1 MISHVL
7 IKDYATIDSIEV
19 DFHNGLNIITGETGA
34 GKSVVIGAIS
44 LALGA
49 RADTSYVRT
58 GCEKA
63 VIQMIAEVNNRDV
76 LITREVYANGKSL
89 AKVDGEIVS
98 LGELNKLARKI
109 ADIHGQYDNQ
119 YLLHTANHI
128 KLIDSYEANLIRQS
142 KEKVAELYQQ
152 YMDVSRRLQELEEMT
167 VDNERRKDYMQF
179 QIFEISEANLVP
191 GEDAKLED
199 TIVEMQHRE
208 EIYSALA
215 LAYNNARETEY
226 NAADAIMNVVRDVKQ
241 ASHLSKD
248 AAMFEDEFSDIYYRF
263 DDLASRLREARDNC
277 TISTA
282 ALEEANDRLYLI
294 RQMKKKYGDTI
305 EAILEH
311 KENLEKELRQL
322 QSLESDIESVALEK
336 RTVESL
342 LEEES
347 LRLTNLR
354 RTSASTLENK
364 IQQELFNL
372 NFNDVLVA
380 VDFKEKKEFSPEGRD
395 DVEFLISTNK
405 GERLKP
411 LNKIASGGE
420 MSRIMLAFKMIIADF
435 DNIPTMIFDE
445 IDAGISGETAVLVG
459 KAIKLLGET
468 RQVITI
474 THLPQIAAY
483 GDHNYRISKTSDD
496 SSTYT
501 TITQLSDHEKAGE
514 VARLIAG
521 LNISDLT
528 LQNAMEMIDMTKTR

>member
-152 YMDVSRRLQELEEMT
+152 YMDVSKRLQELEEMT

-263 DDLASRLREARDNC
+263 DDLCSRLREARDNC

-282 ALEEANDRLYLI
+282 ALDEANDRLYLI

-336 RTVESL
+336 KTVESL

-372 NFNDVLVA
+372 NFSDVLVS
-380 VDFKEKKEFSPEGRD
+380 VDFKEKKEYSPDGRD

-459 KAIKLLGET
+459 KAIKQLGET

-528 LQNAMEMIDMTKTR
+528 LQNAMEMIDMTKMR

>member
-1 MISHVL
+1 
-7 IKDYATIDSIEV
+7 
-19 DFHNGLNIITGETGA
+19 
-34 GKSVVIGAIS
+34 
-44 LALGA
+44 
-49 RADTSYVRT
+49 
-58 GCEKA
+58 
-63 VIQMIAEVNNRDV
+63 MIAEVNNRDV

-152 YMDVSRRLQELEEMT
+152 YMDVSKRLQELEEMT

-191 GEDAKLED
+191 GEDARLED

-263 DDLASRLREARDNC
+263 DDLCSKLREARDSC
-277 TISTA
+277 TISTD
-282 ALEEANDRLYLI
+282 ALDEANDRLYLI

-336 RTVESL
+336 KTVESL

-372 NFNDVLVA
+372 NFSDVLVS
-380 VDFKEKKEFSPEGRD
+380 VDFKEKKEYSPDGRD

-459 KAIKLLGET
+459 KAIKQLGEM

-528 LQNAMEMIDMTKTR
+528 LQNAMEMIDMTKMR

>member
-263 DDLASRLREARDNC
+263 DDLCSRLREARDNC

-282 ALEEANDRLYLI
+282 ALDEANDRLYLI

-336 RTVESL
+336 KTVESL

-372 NFNDVLVA
+372 NFSDVLVS
-380 VDFKEKKEFSPEGRD
+380 VDFKEKKEYSPDGRD

-459 KAIKLLGET
+459 KAIKQLGET

-528 LQNAMEMIDMTKTR
+528 LQNAMEMIDMTKMR

>member
-263 DDLASRLREARDNC
+263 DDLCSRLREARDNC

-282 ALEEANDRLYLI
+282 ALDEANDRLYLI

-336 RTVESL
+336 KTVESL

-372 NFNDVLVA
+372 NFSDVLVS
-380 VDFKEKKEFSPEGRD
+380 VDFKEKKEYSPDGRD

-459 KAIKLLGET
+459 KAIKQLGET

-496 SSTYT
+496 SNTYT

-528 LQNAMEMIDMTKTR
+528 LQNAMEMIDMTKMR

>member
-7 IKDYATIDSIEV
+7 IKDYATIEHIEV

-49 RADTSYVRT
+49 RADTTYVRT

-63 VIQMIAEVNNRDV
+63 VIQMIAEVNNREV
-76 LITREVYANGKSL
+76 LITREIYANGKSL

-142 KEKVAELYQQ
+142 KEKVSELYQQ
-152 YMDVSRRLQELEEMT
+152 YMDVSNRLKELEAMT
-167 VDNERRKDYMQF
+167 VDNERRKDYMQY
-179 QIFEISEANLVP
+179 QIFEISEANLIP

-199 TIVEMQHRE
+199 TIIEMQHRE

-215 LAYNNARETEY
+215 LAYNNARETDY

-248 AAMFEDEFSDIYYRF
+248 AARFEDEFSDIYYRF
-263 DDLASRLREARDNC
+263 DDICSRLREARDNC
-277 TISTA
+277 TISTS
-282 ALEEANDRLYLI
+282 ALDEANDRLYLI

-322 QSLESDIESVALEK
+322 QSLETDIESVALEK
-336 RTVESL
+336 RTIESL

-459 KAIKLLGET
+459 KAIKQLGET

-528 LQNAMEMIDMTKTR
+528 LQNAMEMIDMTKMR

>member
-1 MISHVL
+1 MLIVDTPGIGTGLGACREHDATALDAILRADVL
-7 IKDYATIDSIEV
+7 VYVVTSEGFDNLIAEEFKRLIIDR
-19 DFHNGLNIITGETGA
+19 DKAGETIL
-34 GKSVVIGAIS
+34 VVNKMMNCADGNTPEQRAIIEGD
-44 LALGA
+44 LAIT
-49 RADTSYVRT
+49 TSPYSP
-58 GCEKA
+58 
-63 VIQMIAEVNNRDV
+63 RDLNV
-76 LITREVYANGKSL
+76 VY
-89 AKVDGEIVS
+89 I
-98 LGELNKLARKI
+98 
-109 ADIHGQYDNQ
+109 
-119 YLLHTANHI
+119 
-128 KLIDSYEANLIRQS
+128 
-142 KEKVAELYQQ
+142 
-152 YMDVSRRLQELEEMT
+152 
-167 VDNERRKDYMQF
+167 
-179 QIFEISEANLVP
+179 
-191 GEDAKLED
+191 DAK
-199 TIVEMQHRE
+199 
-208 EIYSALA
+208 A
-215 LAYNNARETEY
+215 
-226 NAADAIMNVVRDVKQ
+226 
-241 ASHLSKD
+241 HL
-248 AAMFEDEFSDIYYRF
+248 R
-263 DDLASRLREARDNC
+263 
-277 TISTA
+277 
-282 ALEEANDRLYLI
+282 
-294 RQMKKKYGDTI
+294 
-305 EAILEH
+305 
-311 KENLEKELRQL
+311 
-322 QSLESDIESVALEK
+322 SVALEK
-336 RTVESL
+336 KTVESL

-372 NFNDVLVA
+372 NFSDVLVS
-380 VDFKEKKEFSPEGRD
+380 VDFKEKKEYSPDGRD

-459 KAIKLLGET
+459 KAIKQLGET

-528 LQNAMEMIDMTKTR
+528 LQNAMEMINMTKMR

>member
-7 IKDYATIDSIEV
+7 IKDYATIEHIEV

-49 RADTSYVRT
+49 RADTTYVRT

-63 VIQMIAEVNNRDV
+63 VIQMIAEVNNREV
-76 LITREVYANGKSL
+76 LITREIYANGKSL

-142 KEKVAELYQQ
+142 KEKVSELYQQ
-152 YMDVSRRLQELEEMT
+152 YMDVSNRLKELEAMT
-167 VDNERRKDYMQF
+167 VDNERRKDYMQY
-179 QIFEISEANLVP
+179 QIFEISEANLIP

-199 TIVEMQHRE
+199 TIIEMQHRE

-215 LAYNNARETEY
+215 LAYNNARETDY

-248 AAMFEDEFSDIYYRF
+248 AARFEDEFSDIYYRF
-263 DDLASRLREARDNC
+263 DDICSRLREARDNC

-282 ALEEANDRLYLI
+282 ALDEANDRLYLI

-322 QSLESDIESVALEK
+322 QSLETDIESVALEK
-336 RTVESL
+336 RTIESL

-459 KAIKLLGET
+459 KAIKQLGET

-528 LQNAMEMIDMTKTR
+528 LQNAMEMIDMTKMR

>member
-263 DDLASRLREARDNC
+263 DDLCSRLREARDSC

-282 ALEEANDRLYLI
+282 ALDEANDRLYLI

-336 RTVESL
+336 KTVESL

-372 NFNDVLVA
+372 NFSDVLVS
-380 VDFKEKKEFSPEGRD
+380 VDFKEKKEYSPDGRD

-459 KAIKLLGET
+459 KAIKQLGET

-528 LQNAMEMIDMTKTR
+528 LQNAMEMIDMTKMR

>member
-152 YMDVSRRLQELEEMT
+152 YMDVSKRLQELEEMT

-263 DDLASRLREARDNC
+263 DDLCSRLREARDGC

-282 ALEEANDRLYLI
+282 ALDEANDRLYLI

-336 RTVESL
+336 KTVESL

-372 NFNDVLVA
+372 NFSDVLVS
-380 VDFKEKKEFSPEGRD
+380 VDFKEKKEYSPDGRD

-459 KAIKLLGET
+459 KAIKQLGET

-528 LQNAMEMIDMTKTR
+528 LQNAMEMIDMTKMR

>member
-7 IKDYATIDSIEV
+7 IKDYATIENIEV

-49 RADTSYVRT
+49 RADTTYVRT
-58 GCEKA
+58 GCDKA
-63 VIQMIAEVNNRDV
+63 VIQMIAEVNNREV
-76 LITREVYANGKSL
+76 LITREIYANGKSL

-142 KEKVAELYQQ
+142 KEKVSELYQQ
-152 YMDVSRRLQELEEMT
+152 YMEVSNRLRELEEMT
-167 VDNERRKDYMQF
+167 VDNERRKDYMQY
-179 QIFEISEANLVP
+179 QIFEINEANLIP

-199 TIVEMQHRE
+199 TIIEMQHRE

-215 LAYNNARETEY
+215 LAYNNAKETDY
-226 NAADAIMNVVRDVKQ
+226 NAADAIMAVVRDVKQ
-241 ASHLSKD
+241 ASHLSKE

-336 RTVESL
+336 KTVESL

>member
-152 YMDVSRRLQELEEMT
+152 YMDVSKRLQELEEMT

-263 DDLASRLREARDNC
+263 DDLCSRLREARDSC

-282 ALEEANDRLYLI
+282 ALDEANDRLYLI

-336 RTVESL
+336 KTVESL

-372 NFNDVLVA
+372 NFSDVLVS
-380 VDFKEKKEFSPEGRD
+380 VDFKEKKEYSPDGRD

-459 KAIKLLGET
+459 KAIKQLGET
-468 RQVITI
+468 RQIITI

-528 LQNAMEMIDMTKTR
+528 LQNAMEMIDMTKMR

>member
-152 YMDVSRRLQELEEMT
+152 YMDVSKRLQELEEMT

-263 DDLASRLREARDNC
+263 DDLCSRLREARDSC

-282 ALEEANDRLYLI
+282 ALDEANDRLYLI

-336 RTVESL
+336 KTVESL

-372 NFNDVLVA
+372 NFSDVLVS
-380 VDFKEKKEFSPEGRD
+380 VDFKEKKEYSPDGRD

-459 KAIKLLGET
+459 KAIKQLGET

-528 LQNAMEMIDMTKTR
+528 LQNAMEMIDMTKMR

>member
-76 LITREVYANGKSL
+76 LITREVYANGKSI
-89 AKVDGEIVS
+89 AKIDGEIVS

-142 KEKVAELYQQ
+142 KDKVAELYQQ
-152 YMDVSRRLQELEEMT
+152 YMDVSARLKELEEMT

-179 QIFEISEANLVP
+179 QIFEISEANLIP

-215 LAYNNARETEY
+215 LAYNNARESEY

-263 DDLASRLREARDNC
+263 DDLCSRLRESRDGC

-282 ALEEANDRLYLI
+282 ALDEANDRLYLI

-372 NFNDVLVA
+372 NFSDVVVA
-380 VDFKEKKEFSPEGRD
+380 VDFKEKKDYSPDGRD

-411 LNKIASGGE
+411 LSKIASGGE

-459 KAIKLLGET
+459 KAIKQLGET

-496 SSTYT
+496 SNTYT
-501 TITQLSDHEKAGE
+501 TISQLSDHEKAGE

-528 LQNAMEMIDMTKTR
+528 LQNAMEMIDMTKMR

>member
-263 DDLASRLREARDNC
+263 DDLCSRLREARDNC

-282 ALEEANDRLYLI
+282 ALDEANDRLYLI

-336 RTVESL
+336 KTVESL

-372 NFNDVLVA
+372 NFSDVLVS
-380 VDFKEKKEFSPEGRD
+380 VDFKEKKEYSPDGRD

-405 GERLKP
+405 GERLKS

-459 KAIKLLGET
+459 KAIKQLGET

-528 LQNAMEMIDMTKTR
+528 LQNAMEMIDMTKMR